1 MRNRRLWHQM
11 VSLVLVLSLPLA
23 SAFAQAVTYLRNAPY
38 LDATRP
44 INERVQDLL
53 ARMGP
58 LEKFHQLYMTPG
70 NLDNPAHDYSAG
82 SFGLQ
87 VSVRPG
93 VPLSDVARAHAAH
106 LDSMQQWFRT
116 RTRLGIPAL
125 FFDEALHG
133 LMREGATVFPQAIGL
148 AATFDTALVA
158 RVHEAAARETRSR
171 GIRMVLSPVVN
182 IATDV
187 RWGRTEETFGEDPWL
202 VSAMGRAHVRAFEQ
216 AGIVAT
222 PKHFV
227 ANVGAG
233 GRDSYPV
240 DVSVRELTERHF
252 PPFLSAIRDAGARSV
267 MTAYNSVDGDPATQS
282 QYLLTTVLR
291 DQWKFPGFV
300 ISDAAAT
307 GGAVV
312 LHRTER
318 NTPEAAVHAW
328 KSGLDVVFQSTYE
341 QMRPYWRAVEQ
352 GMLPQ
357 AVLDSAVARVLRVK
371 FALGLFDD
379 TQIVPDSAAYWNGH
393 VTHRALAR
401 EAAAASIV
409 LLHNTPRRTRKG
421 GTPRGG
427 TPKGGT
433 TSPVLPLATSTRRV
447 ALIGPDA
454 DSVRLGG
461 YSGPGIAPVSLR
473 AALSARQGLQVRYA
487 PGPGRSVTSLVPVPA
502 SALSHDKGPG
512 LNAAYW
518 DNADLRGAPTLTRV
532 DPSIDFTWTLS
543 SPGAGLPYD
552 HYSARWTGTL
562 MVPKGGTRALAI
574 EGADGV
580 RVWVDDVLVI
590 DRWAKRSAGVWRT
603 PITLREGAHSLR
615 MEFHERRGNIK
626 LKLLW
631 EVGAPQPA
639 ERQIAEAVKVA
650 RASEVAVVVAGIEEG
665 EFRDRSVL
673 ALPGAQEQLIAA
685 VAATGVPT
693 VVVLVGGSA
702 ITMPWLD
709 DVDAV
714 LMAWYPGEEG
724 GNAMADVLFGDVN
737 PSGRLPITF
746 PQREGQLPLTYD
758 HKPTGRGDDYLDG
771 SGAPLFPFGHGLSY
785 TTFAMDSVE
794 VWRTLPSDGP
804 LTVPPRRVRVR
815 VSNTG
820 ARAGHE
826 VVQLYVRTERAP
838 IAQPVISLKR
848 AARVF
853 LQPGE
858 TRWVELP
865 FSDVDLAYLN
875 RDLVWA
881 NSTGLNRLMIGA
893 SSVDI
898 RLWGNL

>member
-1 MRNRRLWHQM
+1 MPRRGLLCR
-11 VSLVLVLSLPLA
+11 VALVLSGLLQPLSSA
-23 SAFAQAVTYLRNAPY
+23 SSQAAAYLRAAPY
-38 LDATRP
+38 LDTTRSVDA
-44 INERVQDLL
+44 RVQDLL

-70 NLDNPAHDYSAG
+70 NLDNPAHDYTAG

-93 VPLSDVARAHAAH
+93 VPAQQAARAHAAH
-106 LDSMQQWFRT
+106 LDSMQQWFRH

-133 LMREGATVFPQAIGL
+133 LMREGATAFPQAIGL

-240 DVSVRELTERHF
+240 DVSLRELTERHF

-282 QYLLTTVLR
+282 RFLLTTVLR

-328 KSGLDVVFQSTYE
+328 TSGLDVVFQSTYE

-352 GMLPQ
+352 GM
-357 AVLDSAVARVLRVK
+357 VSTSILDSAVARVLRVK

-379 TQIVPDSAAYWNGH
+379 TRIVPDSAAYWNGH
-393 VTHRALAR
+393 ATHRALAR

-409 LLHNTPRRTRKG
+409 LLHNTPRRVG
-421 GTPRGG
+421 GREQKRARAAGPST
-427 TPKGGT
+427 
-433 TSPVLPLATSTRRV
+433 PVLPLAAGLRRV

-461 YSGPGIAPVSLR
+461 YSGPGLAPVSLR
-473 AALSARQGLQVRYA
+473 AALAARRGIALRYA
-487 PGPGRSVTSLVPVPA
+487 RGPGRDVRGLTVVPA
-502 SALSHDKGPG
+502 SALSHGGAPG
-512 LNAAYW
+512 LSAQYW
-518 DNADLRGAPTLTRV
+518 DNPDLAGSPTLSRV
-532 DPSIDFTWTLS
+532 DETLDFTWTLS

-552 HYSARWTGTL
+552 HYSARWTGVLT
-562 MVPKGGTRALAI
+562 VPKGGTRALAI

-580 RVWVDDVLVI
+580 RIWVDDVLLL
-590 DRWAKRSAGVWRT
+590 DRWTKRSAGVWRA
-603 PITLREGAHSLR
+603 PVSLAAGAHALR
-615 MEFHERRGNIK
+615 VEFHERRGNVK

-631 EVGAPQPA
+631 DVGTPQPV
-639 ERQIAEAVKVA
+639 EREIAEAVAAA
-650 RASEVAVVVAGIEEG
+650 RASGVAVVVAGIEEG

-673 ALPGAQEQLIAA
+673 ALPGAQERLIAA

-693 VVVLVGGSA
+693 VVVIVGGSA
-702 ITMPWLD
+702 VTMPWLD
-709 DVDAV
+709 RVDAV

-724 GNAMADVLFGDVN
+724 GNALADVLFGDVN
-737 PSGRLPITF
+737 PSGRLPISF

-785 TTFAMDSVE
+785 TTFSMDS
-794 VWRTLPSDGP
+794 LSILSASSFGAPANA
-804 LTVPPRRVRVR
+804 PPPIQIRVRVT
-815 VSNTG
+815 NTG
-820 ARAGHE
+820 ARAGNE
-826 VVQLYVRTERAP
+826 VVQLYVRAQRAP
-838 IAQPVISLKR
+838 IAQPVISLR
-848 AARVF
+848 SVSRVF

-858 TRWVELP
+858 SRWVE
-865 FSDVDLAYLN
+865 FRMYERDFTFLN
-875 RDLVWA
+875 RDLQWA
-881 NSTGLNRLMIGA
+881 ESFDSSQLMIGA

-898 RLWGNL
+898 RLWRSR

>member
-1 MRNRRLWHQM
+1 MRNRRMCRQAASIVM
-11 VSLVLVLSLPLA
+11 ALSLPLS
-23 SAFAQAVTYLRNAPY
+23 SAFPQAATYLRTAPY

-53 ARMGP
+53 ARMGL

-70 NLDNPAHDYSAG
+70 NLDNPAHDYTAG

-87 VSVRPG
+87 VSARPG
-93 VPLSDVARAHAAH
+93 VPLSDAARAHAAH
-106 LDSMQQWFRT
+106 LDSIQQWFRT

-187 RWGRTEETFGEDPWL
+187 RWGRTEETLGEDPWL
-202 VSAMGRAHVRAFEQ
+202 VSAMGRAHVRAFET

-282 QYLLTTVLR
+282 RYLLTTVLR

-318 NTPEAAVHAW
+318 NTPEAAAHAW

-341 QMRPYWRAVEQ
+341 QMRPYWRAIEQ
-352 GMLPQ
+352 GMLPY
-357 AVLDSAVARVLRVK
+357 AVIDSAVARVLRVK

-379 TQIVPDSAAYWNGH
+379 TRIVPDSAAHWNGH
-393 VTHRALAR
+393 ASHRALAR

-409 LLHNTPRRTRKG
+409 LLHNTPWRTRKG
-421 GTPRGG
+421 GPS
-427 TPKGGT
+427 
-433 TSPVLPLATSTRRV
+433 SPVLPFAASTRRV

-461 YSGPGIAPVSLR
+461 YSGPGVAPVSLR
-473 AALSARQGLQVRYA
+473 AALSARPGLQVRYA

-502 SALSHDKGPG
+502 SALSNGKGPG
-512 LNAAYW
+512 LNAVYW
-518 DNADLRGAPTLTRV
+518 DNVELRGAPTLTRV
-532 DPSIDFTWTLS
+532 DPMIDFTWTLS

-552 HYSARWTGTL
+552 HYGARWTGTL
-562 MVPKGGTRALAI
+562 TVPKGGTRALAI
-574 EGADGV
+574 DGADGV
-580 RVWVDDVLVI
+580 RVWVDDMLVI
-590 DRWAKRSAGVWRT
+590 DRWAKRSAGTWRA
-603 PITLREGAHSLR
+603 PVALPAGAHELR
-615 MEFHERRGNIK
+615 VEFHERRGNVK

-631 EVGAPQPA
+631 EVGTPQPV
-639 ERQIAEAVKVA
+639 ERQIAEAVKAA

-702 ITMPWLD
+702 VTMPWLD
-709 DVDAV
+709 NVDAV

-785 TTFAMDSVE
+785 TTFAMDSVD
-794 VWRTLPSDGP
+794 VVRVMQLDGP
-804 LTVPPRRVRVR
+804 PYLPPPPLRVRVR
-815 VSNTG
+815 VTNTG

-826 VVQLYVRTERAP
+826 VVQLYVRPEGVP
-838 IAQPVISLKR
+838 IAQPIIALKG
-848 AARVF
+848 ASRVH

-858 TRWVELP
+858 TRWVDFAFPSGSLN
-865 FSDVDLAYLN
+865 YLN
-875 RDLVWA
+875 RDLQWVGFNGW
-881 NSTGLNRLMIGA
+881 TRLMIGA

-898 RLWGNL
+898 RLWRNL